1 MVTRAIRIARRP
13 RIRVGAVAVALALG
27 LALAV
32 VGLQARSLWTS
43 SWDAPRVAPAEAPWP
58 IGSSGI
64 DHPGAYRGGYY
75 VGWTI
80 SSDIDH
86 PGVYRGGRLVA
97 GPGRGAGGSDR

>member
-1 MVTRAIRIARRP
+1 MVTRAIRIAQRP
-13 RIRVGAVAVALALG
+13 RIGVAAVAVALALG

-43 SWDAPRVAPAEAPWP
+43 SWDTPRVAPAEAPWR
-58 IGSSGI
+58 IAGSGI

-80 SSDIDH
+80 SSGIDH
-86 PGVYRGGRLVA
+86 RGAYRGGHLVA
-97 GPGRGAGGSDR
+97 GPGRTAGETDR